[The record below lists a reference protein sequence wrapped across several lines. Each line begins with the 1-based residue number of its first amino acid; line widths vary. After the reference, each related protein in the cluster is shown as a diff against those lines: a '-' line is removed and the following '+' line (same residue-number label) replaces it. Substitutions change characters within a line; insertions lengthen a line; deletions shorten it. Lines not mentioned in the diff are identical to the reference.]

1 MTLRRAADPKIRP
14 HPGYDGTAG
23 VSEVIGAILLV
34 GLVVAAVAVVA
45 VTLFSQTTPEKVPN
59 VNFMVGTDNH
69 VPPTLY
75 LTHNGGDTLA
85 SGSFSVYVDG
95 NVRPYSIAGG
105 GNQWSL
111 GKNLLVPLS
120 SGEAPQ
126 RIYLVYNQTGTGSSV
141 IGSASANVS
150 VPSGKVAPDVIIPP
164 TSGGTSTVGYVF
176 NDAANISNSSYFVQ
190 AIQQNLTRDSIFF
203 WKTNFAKGTGAS
215 GLACDGI
222 CNSNTYKNNFTFTV
236 TDTTS
241 SSSISYGSITSPTKV
256 SLKNGDVVTISLAR
270 GSVIYLTSFG
280 IAPQIGEFAAKP
292 VYIYIKFANGTTL
305 STAKNIELL
314 HTSIG
319 SYSNLDSTL
328 VLDVWQNSDTALTV
342 NGTQVIN
349 GADSKD
355 IMITN
360 VRPVPIGLYLIN
372 VDTNNN
378 NLVFVGDADG
388 IYFNNVRQ
396 TLP

>member
-1 MTLRRAADPKIRP
+1 MTSRRAADPKIQY

-45 VTLFSQTTPEKVPN
+45 VTLFSQSTPEKVPN

-95 NVRPYSIAGG
+95 NLKSYSVAGG

-120 SGEAPQ
+120 TGEAPQ

-150 VPSGKVAPDVIIPP
+150 VPSGKVAPDIIIPP
-164 TSGGTSTVGYVF
+164 TSGGTSTAGYVF

-190 AIQQNLTRDSIFF
+190 AIQQNITGHSISF
-203 WKTNFAKGTGAS
+203 WKSNVANGKSPSNGIS
-215 GLACDGI
+215 CDGL
-222 CNSNTYKNNFTFTV
+222 CYVNTKAYYITFTV
-236 TDTTS
+236 ADS
-241 SSSISYGSITSPTKV
+241 ASSSISYGSTTSITTVP
-256 SLKNGDVVTISLAR
+256 LKTGDVVNISCAGGDVNYFR
-270 GSVIYLTSFG
+270 TFG
-280 IAPQIGEFAAKP
+280 IAPSIWELAGKP
-292 VYIYIKFANGTTL
+292 LTLDIRFANGTSYATQS
-305 STAKNIELL
+305 STEIT
-314 HTSIG
+314 HTHVG
-319 SYSNLDSTL
+319 TYSNLRSTL
-328 VLDVWQNSDTALTV
+328 AIDVWKSADTGLMV
-342 NGTQVIN
+342 NGTQRIN
-349 GADSKD
+349 GIDAKD
-355 IMITN
+355 ILLTN
-360 VRPVPIGLYLIN
+360 VRPVPVGLYILMS
-372 VDTNNN
+372 DAGSN
-378 NLVFVGDADG
+378 NLYFVGNADQISYDG
-388 IYFNNVRQ
+388 VTQ
-396 TLP
+396 TLL